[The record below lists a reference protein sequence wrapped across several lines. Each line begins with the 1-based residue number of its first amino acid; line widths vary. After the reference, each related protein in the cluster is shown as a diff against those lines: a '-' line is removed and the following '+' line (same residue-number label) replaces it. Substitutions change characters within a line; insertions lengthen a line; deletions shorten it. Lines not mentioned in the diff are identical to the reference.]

1 MTATIDDC
9 LAVVPDL
16 LPGLVTLERRAR
28 RAIEGAEFQM
38 GRNAG
43 PDGIMTKTWP
53 AGVMMAWVAGML
65 IGDLILHHVQDAFRA
80 ASGPPGPRRRR
91 GASFAAP

>member
-1 MTATIDDC
+1 
-9 LAVVPDL
+9 
-16 LPGLVTLERRAR
+16 
-28 RAIEGAEFQM
+28 M

-53 AGVMMAWVAGML
+53 TGVMMVWVAGML
-65 IGDLILHHVQDAFRA
+65 IGDLILHHVRNAFRA
-80 ASGPPGPRRRR
+80 ASGPAGPRRRR